1 MSLRK
6 GRGVTCLLPF
16 KSIFI
21 YKRIFV
27 AFPSIFYMSLDSY
40 ILLLCTGKFPLK
52 KFSDFFCVI
61 QTTNKKNLWKKSN
74 DNITTRRDRGQSR
87 MLKIFLYFFWYK
99 FGQRL
104 FCPFSGAF
112 YQNRKKDFLWLG
124 KFFGRFFYSV
134 F

>member
-40 ILLLCTGKFPLK
+40 ILLLCTGKFPLE

-87 MLKIFLYFFWYK
+87 MLKIFLYFFGTNLVNA
-99 FGQRL
+99 FFVL
-104 FCPFSGAF
+104 FLVLFIRIGK
-112 YQNRKKDFLWLG
+112 RILWLG